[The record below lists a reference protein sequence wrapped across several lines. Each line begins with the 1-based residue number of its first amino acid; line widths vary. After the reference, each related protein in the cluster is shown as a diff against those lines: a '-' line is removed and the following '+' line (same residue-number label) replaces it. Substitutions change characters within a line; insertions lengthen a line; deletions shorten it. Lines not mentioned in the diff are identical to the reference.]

1 MKVIKD
7 IVVFGD
13 SILKGI
19 QINPLNLRYR
29 VDNHI
34 GIDAIS
40 KKHAVS
46 IENHSKFG
54 CTISRGYAAIEK
66 WLQKGERCDA
76 IVMDFGGNDCDF
88 VWKEIA
94 ERPTEHHEPNTP
106 LSVFAD
112 TYRKLIDML
121 KKSGILPVLTT
132 LPPLA
137 PQKFFDWFMNGLN
150 KENVLKWLG
159 DVNAIYRHQESY
171 SREIE
176 KIALEE
182 DVPLVDLRGEF
193 LKNRQIDQLLCEDGT
208 HPNTEGQKTITS
220 AFLDFAERLS
230 KQRTLARA
238 NAANAFA

>member
-1 MKVIKD
+1 MKVIKN
-7 IVVFGD
+7 IAVFGD

-19 QINPLNLRYR
+19 QLNPLNMRYR

-34 GIDAIS
+34 GIDTIS
-40 KKHAVS
+40 EKHDVS

-54 CTISRGYAAIEK
+54 CTISRGYATIEK
-66 WLQKGERCDA
+66 WLQKGGRCDA

-88 VWKEIA
+88 IWKEISDS
-94 ERPTEHHEPNTP
+94 PTEAHEPNTP
-106 LSVFAD
+106 LGIFSD

-137 PQKFFDWFMNGLN
+137 PQKFFDWFMSGLN

-159 DVNAIYRHQESY
+159 DINAIYRHQESY

-176 KIALEE
+176 KIALEA
-182 DVPLVDLRGEF
+182 DVPIVDLRGEF
-193 LKNRQIDQLLCEDGT
+193 LKNRQIDQLLCADGT
-208 HPNTEGQKTITS
+208 HPNTAGQKTITA

-238 NAANAFA
+238 NA

>member
-1 MKVIKD
+1 MKVIKN
-7 IVVFGD
+7 IAVFGD

-19 QINPLNLRYR
+19 QLNPLNMRYR

-40 KKHAVS
+40 KKHEVS
-46 IENHSKFG
+46 IENYSKFG

-88 VWKEIA
+88 NWKEIS
-94 ERPTEHHEPNTP
+94 ERPDDKHEPNTP
-106 LSVFAD
+106 ISIFTD

-121 KKSGILPVLTT
+121 KKCDIRPILTT

-159 DVNAIYRHQESY
+159 DVNAIYRFQENY

-182 DVPLVDLRGEF
+182 DVPVVDLRGAF
-193 LKNRQIDQLLCEDGT
+193 LRSRQLDHLLCEDGT
-208 HPNTEGQKTITS
+208 HPNTEGQKTITA
-220 AFLDFAERLS
+220 AFLDFAERLAR
-230 KQRTLARA
+230 QRILV
-238 NAANAFA
+238 NA